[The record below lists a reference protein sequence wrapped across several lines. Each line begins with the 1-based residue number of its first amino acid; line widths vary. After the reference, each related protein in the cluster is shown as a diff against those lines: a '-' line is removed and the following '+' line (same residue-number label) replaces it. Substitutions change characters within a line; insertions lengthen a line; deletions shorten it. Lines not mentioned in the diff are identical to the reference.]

1 LLVRQTHLLTITVFR
16 FSLFQI
22 AKMVRFSTALSLVAL
37 YLSAAVA
44 LPVPEDSSLGNE
56 VGVSAPNG
64 VVMSDTEELNQ
75 NRMLST
81 STDYPSSTW
90 TDSVPPSSTWSPP
103 APLPTDGGKD
113 QSLPSYTSSD
123 SSPSQYYSSPPPQ
136 YGSSSPAYPPQP
148 SPTYGSGSNNWGS
161 NSQGSNPYD
170 DCVKQCQAQYP
181 QWNSSQGSSSDGSP
195 TKTGQTHVVWVAPTQ
210 GVLRYVPFAVN
221 ASVGDTVK
229 FIWGANNHTVTK
241 GSQLTPC
248 NSTSDSPFASGV
260 QQKGF
265 TFEQLVNDT
274 NPVFFH
280 CAVPN
285 HCAKGMFGII
295 NPPNALGGPSS
306 VGSMMQSM
314 VAASPDLGKMRDYVD
329 NATKSSD
336 VASKWGTNFDMANI
350 PDWAHESFVEN
361 VLFTRAFLGANSD
374 AIKDG
379 EVDSTNPPVIPQDI
393 SQVALGNS
401 PGYGYGSD
409 PASPSSVT
417 STSTVAPSPTG
428 TGNSANLSDN
438 NGASVTRSG
447 FTVVLAAFAAGFFLL

>member
-1 LLVRQTHLLTITVFR
+1 
-16 FSLFQI
+16 
-22 AKMVRFSTALSLVAL
+22 MV
-37 YLSAAVA
+37 
-44 LPVPEDSSLGNE
+44 
-56 VGVSAPNG
+56 
-64 VVMSDTEELNQ
+64 
-75 NRMLST
+75 ST
-81 STDYPSSTW
+81 STGYPYPSSTW
-90 TDSVPPSSTWSPP
+90 TDSMPSSSTWSPP

-123 SSPSQYYSSPPPQ
+123 SYPPQYSPPPQ

-148 SPTYGSGSNNWGS
+148 SSTYGSGSSSW
-161 NSQGSNPYD
+161 GSNPYD
-170 DCVKQCQAQYP
+170 DCVNQCQAKYP
-181 QWNSSQGSSSDGSP
+181 QWGDSSQDSPSDSPPSDNPP
-195 TKTGQTHVVWVAPTQ
+195 TKTGMTHVVYVAPTQ

-221 ASVGDTVK
+221 ASVGDTVQ

-241 GSQLTPC
+241 GSELTPC

-265 TFEQLVNDT
+265 TYEQLVNDT
-274 NPVFFH
+274 DPVFFH

-314 VAASPDLGKMRDYVD
+314 VAANPSLGMMRTYAD

-336 VASKWGTNFDMANI
+336 LASQWGTNFDMANV
-350 PDWAHESFVEN
+350 PQWAQESFVEN
-361 VLFTRAFLGANSD
+361 VLFTRLYLAANADS
-374 AIKDG
+374 IKDG
-379 EVDSTNPPVIPQDI
+379 EVDTTNPPVVPQDI
-393 SQVALGNS
+393 TQVALGNS

-417 STSTVAPSPTG
+417 STSTVAPSPTSTG
-428 TGNSANLSDN
+428 TSNSSNLSDKN
-438 NGASVTRSG
+438 AASVTKSG
-447 FTVVLAAFAAGFFLL
+447 VAVVLTAFAAGFFLL